1 LISDRGSQI
10 SLNIEPFNSLTSV
23 VSIDVFTMRSSTFT
37 ALAAMA
43 ASTMAQ
49 NNMSY
54 YDYTT
59 EGNPQLDK
67 RTLATIPLSFPD
79 CGNSPLTDTL
89 VCNTSASAWDRA
101 SALISMFTLEELV
114 NNTVNTAPGV
124 PRLGLPPYEVWNE
137 ALHGLSHFYKPKEG
151 DFSWVTAFPQP
162 ITSMASM
169 NRSLIH
175 QIGSI
180 ISTQGRAASNAG
192 RYGLNVYS
200 PNINGFRAPVWGRVC

>member
-1 LISDRGSQI
+1 
-10 SLNIEPFNSLTSV
+10 
-23 VSIDVFTMRSSTFT
+23 MFT

-59 EGNPQLDK
+59 EGNPQLDR

-79 CGNSPLTDTL
+79 CGDSPLTDTL

-114 NNTVNTAPGV
+114 TTRSTPPLVSRELDFHRTKSGT
-124 PRLGLPPYEVWNE
+124 RL
-137 ALHGLSHFYKPKEG
+137 
-151 DFSWVTAFPQP
+151 
-162 ITSMASM
+162 
-169 NRSLIH
+169 
-175 QIGSI
+175 
-180 ISTQGRAASNAG
+180 STG
-192 RYGLNVYS
+192 
-200 PNINGFRAPVWGRVC
+200 